1 VSRRGAMRERKRLRD
16 IAVEIAE
23 ATEEC
28 AFAAEV
34 VRRSGWDG
42 VSNQCGCRGLEI
54 R

>member
-1 VSRRGAMRERKRLRD
+1 MRERKRLRD

-23 ATEEC
+23 AMEEC

-42 VSNQCGCRGLEI
+42 VSDRCGCRGLVI